1 MANRSA
7 SIVQPAHGA
16 VLLVLTRRLCV
27 FLVLRDGGVTALV
40 LVLLN
45 PVEHVG
51 LASMDAAH
59 GEKARN
65 HASVVTEAATM
76 QLQAHL
82 LKMIAI
88 LVLLVPF

>member
-1 MANRSA
+1 
-7 SIVQPAHGA
+7 
-16 VLLVLTRRLCV
+16 
-27 FLVLRDGGVTALV
+27 
-40 LVLLN
+40 
-45 PVEHVG
+45 
-51 LASMDAAH
+51 MDAAH